1 MHRRPLSGPSQGL
14 LPLSRRAW
22 GIVLAFLLVVMCV
35 LIAWGQWYAI
45 HVNVPRL
52 ESRTR

>member
-1 MHRRPLSGPSQGL
+1 MHRRPLSARSRGL

-22 GIVLAFLLVVMCV
+22 GIVLTFLLVIMCV

-45 HVNVPRL
+45 HVNVPRYQ
-52 ESRTR
+52 SRTL